1 MGGVRGGDRGRLRG
15 GDELSALKPVLFVT
29 NHVPPD
35 RAGAFAALA
44 ERVPLRLVLF
54 GGPSLHATEGLATP
68 DVRHERVAERDVA
81 ALAASGEHSFVV
93 AGTAGRRAL
102 PGAYAGARR
111 SRTPFVLWSAL
122 WHQPRSPAH
131 LAAAP
136 LLRRMHATAHAVVAY
151 GPHVAAFARRL
162 GARRVHVAPQAVDG
176 GFWEAGDV
184 APERR
189 APFQALFA
197 GRDAAG
203 KGVDVLLAAWAR
215 ADVGDA
221 ALVLAGVDPDRAHP
235 AHRPATHATGA
246 LPPEQVRNLMGGS
259 DVVVIPSTRTATFR
273 EPWGLVANEAMHR
286 ALPVIASTEVGAAAG
301 GLVRHARNGLVV
313 PAGDPGALA
322 GALAGLAADAP
333 LRARLGAAARR
344 DVAPFTHEAW
354 AAGLA
359 EALH

>member
-1 MGGVRGGDRGRLRG
+1 M
-15 GDELSALKPVLFVT
+15 KPVLFVT

-54 GGPSLHATEGLATP
+54 GGPSLHATEGLDTLE
-68 DVRHERVAERDVA
+68 VRHERVAERDVR
-81 ALAASGEHSFVV
+81 ALAASHEHSFVV
-93 AGTAGRRAL
+93 AGTVGRRAL
-102 PGAYAGARR
+102 PGAYAGARH

-131 LAAAP
+131 LAGAP
-136 LLRRMHATAHAVVAY
+136 LLRRIHATAHAVVAY
-151 GPHVAAFARRL
+151 GPHVSAFARRL

-184 APERR
+184 RPDRR
-189 APFQALFA
+189 EPFQALFA
-197 GRDAAG
+197 GRAAAG
-203 KGVDVLLAAWAR
+203 KGVDVLLAAWVQA
-215 ADVGDA
+215 GLGNA
-221 ALVLAGVDPDRAHP
+221 ALVLAGVDAGRARAADGHGIHP
-235 AHRPATHATGA
+235 AGA
-246 LPPEQVRNLMGGS
+246 LAPEQGIHAAGALAPEQVRNLMGGS

-301 GLVRHARNGLVV
+301 GLVRHGRNGLIV
-313 PAGDPGALA
+313 PAGNAGALA
-322 GALAGLAADAP
+322 GALGELAADAP

-344 DVAPFTHEAW
+344 DVQPFTHDAW

-359 EALH
+359 QALH

>member
-1 MGGVRGGDRGRLRG
+1 M
-15 GDELSALKPVLFVT
+15 KPVLFIT

-54 GGPSLHATEGLATP
+54 GGPSLHATEGLDML
-68 DVRHERVAERDVA
+68 DVRHERVAERDVR
-81 ALAASGEHSFVV
+81 ALAASHEHSFVV
-93 AGTAGRRAL
+93 AGTVGRRAL

-122 WHQPRSPAH
+122 WHLPRSPAH

-136 LLRRMHATAHAVVAY
+136 LLRHIHATAHAVVAY
-151 GPHVAAFARRL
+151 GPHVTAFARRL
-162 GARRVHVAPQAVDG
+162 GARRIHVAPQAVDG
-176 GFWEAGDV
+176 RFWEACDV
-184 APERR
+184 TPDRR
-189 APFQALFA
+189 AAFQALFA
-197 GRDAAG
+197 GRDGAG

-215 ADVGDA
+215 AGLSDA
-221 ALVLAGVDPDRAHP
+221 ALVLAGVGADRRHP
-235 AHRPATHATGA
+235 TDGHEIHATGA
-246 LPPEQVRNLMGGS
+246 LAPEQVRNLMGGS
-259 DVVVIPSTRTATFR
+259 DVLVVPSTRTATFR
-273 EPWGLVANEAMHR
+273 EPWGLVVNEAMHR

-301 GLVRHARNGLVV
+301 GLVRHARNGLIV
-313 PAGDPGALA
+313 PAGDA
-322 GALAGLAADAP
+322 GALARALCELAADAR

-344 DVAPFTHEAW
+344 DVHPFTHDAW

>member
-1 MGGVRGGDRGRLRG
+1 M
-15 GDELSALKPVLFVT
+15 KPVLFVT

-54 GGPSLHATEGLATP
+54 GGPSLHATEGLHTLEVP
-68 DVRHERVAERDVA
+68 HERVAERDVR
-81 ALAASGEHSFVV
+81 ALAASHEHSFVV
-93 AGTAGRRAL
+93 AGTVGRRAL

-122 WHQPRSPAH
+122 WHQPRSAAH

-136 LLRRMHATAHAVVAY
+136 LLRHLHASAHAVVVY
-151 GPHVAAFARRL
+151 GPHVATFARRL
-162 GARRVHVAPQAVDG
+162 GARRVHIAPQAVDG
-176 GFWEAGDV
+176 AFWEAATGVTAD
-184 APERR
+184 RR
-189 APFQALFA
+189 APFQALYV

-203 KGVDVLLAAWAR
+203 KGVDVLLEAWAR
-215 ADVGDA
+215 AGLEDA
-221 ALVLAGVDPDRAHP
+221 ALVLAGVERSRLAGG
-235 AHRPATHATGA
+235 HAIHAAGA
-246 LPPEQVRNLMGGS
+246 LAPEQVRNLMGGS
-259 DVVVIPSTRTATFR
+259 DVLVIPSTRTATFR

-286 ALPVIASTEVGAAAG
+286 SLPVIASTEVGAAAG

-313 PAGDPGALA
+313 PAGNATALA
-322 GALAGLAADAP
+322 GALRELAADAS

-344 DVAPFTHEAW
+344 DVHPFTHDAW

-359 EALH
+359 EALR

>member
-1 MGGVRGGDRGRLRG
+1 MRGRDRRRLRG
-15 GDELSALKPVLFVT
+15 GVGLKPVLFVT

-54 GGPSLHATEGLATP
+54 GGPSLHATEGLDTL
-68 DVRHERVAERDVA
+68 DVHHERVAERDVR
-81 ALAASGEHSFVV
+81 ALAASHEHSFVV

-136 LLRRMHATAHAVVAY
+136 LLRRIHATAHAVVTY
-151 GPHVAAFARRL
+151 GPHVSAFARRL

-176 GFWEAGDV
+176 GFWQAGDV
-184 APERR
+184 TPDRR

-215 ADVGDA
+215 AGLGDS
-221 ALVLAGVDPDRAHP
+221 ALVLAGAGADRA
-235 AHRPATHATGA
+235 RPEQGIHAAGA
-246 LPPEQVRNLMGGS
+246 LRPEQVRNLMGGS
-259 DVVVIPSTRTATFR
+259 DVLVIPSTRTAMFR

-301 GLVRHARNGLVV
+301 GLVRHARNGLIV
-313 PAGDPGALA
+313 AAQDAGALA
-322 GALAGLAADAP
+322 GALGSLAADAP

-344 DVAPFTHEAW
+344 DVHPFTHGAW

-359 EALH
+359 QALR

>member
-1 MGGVRGGDRGRLRG
+1 MRDGHGRRLRG
-15 GDELSALKPVLFVT
+15 GDGLKPVLFVT

-54 GGPSLHATEGLATP
+54 GGPSLHATAGLDTLHLP
-68 DVRHERVAERDVA
+68 HERVVERDVH
-81 ALAASGEHSFVV
+81 ALAASHEHSFVV
-93 AGTAGRRAL
+93 AGTVGRRAL

-122 WHQPRSPAH
+122 WHQPRSATH

-136 LLRRMHATAHAVVAY
+136 LLRRIHATAHAVVAY
-151 GPHVAAFARRL
+151 GPHVAAFAGRL

-176 GFWEAGDV
+176 AFWEADDV
-184 APERR
+184 TPDRR
-189 APFQALFA
+189 APFQALFV
-197 GRDAAG
+197 GRDAPG

-215 ADVGDA
+215 AGLGDA
-221 ALVLAGVDPDRAHP
+221 ALVLAGVDPGSSEPRGVHS
-235 AHRPATHATGA
+235 TGA
-246 LPPEQVRNLMGGS
+246 LAPEHVRNLMGGS
-259 DVVVIPSTRTATFR
+259 DVLVVPSTRTATFR

-286 ALPVIASTEVGAAAG
+286 TLPVIASTEVGAAAG
-301 GLVRHARNGLVV
+301 GLVRHGRNGLVL
-313 PAGDPGALA
+313 PAGDAAALA
-322 GALAGLAADAP
+322 RALRELAADEP

-344 DVAPFTHEAW
+344 DVHPFTHDAW

>member
-1 MGGVRGGDRGRLRG
+1 MRGRDRRRLRG
-15 GDELSALKPVLFVT
+15 GDGLKPVLFVT

-44 ERVPLRLVLF
+44 EHVPLRLVLF
-54 GGPSLHATEGLATP
+54 GGPSLHATEGL
-68 DVRHERVAERDVA
+68 DRLDIHHERVAERDVR
-81 ALAASGEHSFVV
+81 ALAASHEHSFVV
-93 AGTAGRRAL
+93 AGTVGRRAL

-136 LLRRMHATAHAVVAY
+136 LLRRIHATAHAVVTY
-151 GPHVAAFARRL
+151 GPHVSAFARRL

-176 GFWEAGDV
+176 GFWQAPDV
-184 APERR
+184 TPDRR

-197 GRDAAG
+197 GRDAPG
-203 KGVDVLLAAWAR
+203 KGVDVLLAAWER
-215 ADVGDA
+215 AGLGDA
-221 ALVLAGVDPDRAHP
+221 ALVLAGVGADRARPEQGIHP
-235 AHRPATHATGA
+235 AGA
-246 LPPEQVRNLMGGS
+246 STPEQVRNLMGGS
-259 DVVVIPSTRTATFR
+259 DVVVIPSIRTATFR

-301 GLVRHARNGLVV
+301 GLVRHARNGLIV
-313 PAGDPGALA
+313 AAQDAGALA
-322 GALAGLAADAP
+322 GALGRLAADAP

-344 DVAPFTHEAW
+344 DVHPFTHGAW

-359 EALH
+359 QALR

>member
-1 MGGVRGGDRGRLRG
+1 V
-15 GDELSALKPVLFVT
+15 KPVLFVT

-54 GGPSLHATEGLATP
+54 GGPSLHATEGLRAL
-68 DVRHERVAERDVA
+68 DVPHERVAERDVRK
-81 ALAASGEHSFVV
+81 LAASHGHSFVV
-93 AGTAGRRAL
+93 AGTVGRRAL

-122 WHQPRSPAH
+122 WHQPRSAAH

-136 LLRRMHATAHAVVAY
+136 LLRHLHASAHAVVVY

-176 GFWEAGDV
+176 TFWEAEVTPD
-184 APERR
+184 RR

-203 KGVDVLLAAWAR
+203 KGVDVLLEAWAR
-215 ADVGDA
+215 AELEDA
-221 ALVLAGVDPDRAHP
+221 ALVLAGVEPVWRSSTATRPLDRANGIHP
-235 AHRPATHATGA
+235 AGA
-246 LPPEQVRNLMGGS
+246 LAPEQVRNLMGGS

-286 ALPVIASTEVGAAAG
+286 SLPIIASTEVGAAAG

-313 PAGDPGALA
+313 PAGDATALA
-322 GALAGLAADAP
+322 GALRELAGDAS

-344 DVAPFTHEAW
+344 DVHPFTHDAW
-354 AAGLA
+354 AAGLG
-359 EALH
+359 EALR

>member
-1 MGGVRGGDRGRLRG
+1 V
-15 GDELSALKPVLFVT
+15 
-29 NHVPPD
+29 
-35 RAGAFAALA
+35 
-44 ERVPLRLVLF
+44 
-54 GGPSLHATEGLATP
+54 
-68 DVRHERVAERDVA
+68 
-81 ALAASGEHSFVV
+81 
-93 AGTAGRRAL
+93 GRRAL

-122 WHQPRSPAH
+122 WHQPRSAAH

-136 LLRRMHATAHAVVAY
+136 LLRRIHATAHAVVVY

-176 GFWEAGDV
+176 TFWEAGDV
-184 APERR
+184 TPDRR

-203 KGVDVLLAAWAR
+203 KGVDVLLEAWAR
-215 ADVGDA
+215 AELGDA
-221 ALVLAGVDPDRAHP
+221 ALVLAGVDPGSSEPRGVHS
-235 AHRPATHATGA
+235 TGA
-246 LPPEQVRNLMGGS
+246 LAPEHVRNLMGGS
-259 DVVVIPSTRTATFR
+259 DVLVVPSTRTATFR

-286 ALPVIASTEVGAAAG
+286 LLPVIASTEVGAAAG

-313 PAGDPGALA
+313 PAGDATALA
-322 GALAGLAADAP
+322 GALRELAGDTP

-344 DVAPFTHEAW
+344 DVHPFTHDAW

-359 EALH
+359 EALR

>member
-1 MGGVRGGDRGRLRG
+1 MRGRDRRRLRG
-15 GDELSALKPVLFVT
+15 GDALKPVLFVT

-44 ERVPLRLVLF
+44 DRVPLRLVLF
-54 GGPSLHATEGLATP
+54 GGPSQHATEGVDNL
-68 DVRHERVAERDVA
+68 DVPHEQVTERDVR
-81 ALAASGEHSFVV
+81 ALAGSHEHSFVV
-93 AGTAGRRAL
+93 AGTVGRRAL

-111 SRTPFVLWSAL
+111 SGTPFVLWSAL

-136 LLRRMHATAHAVVAY
+136 LVRHIHTTAHAVVTY
-151 GPHVAAFARRL
+151 GPHVTAFARRL

-176 GFWEAGDV
+176 RFWERGDV
-184 APERR
+184 TPDRR
-189 APFQALFA
+189 APFQVLFA
-197 GRDAAG
+197 GRDVAG

-215 ADVGDA
+215 AGLGDA
-221 ALVLAGVDPDRAHP
+221 ALVLAGVDADRAHR
-235 AHRPATHATGA
+235 ADGRETHAVGVLA
-246 LPPEQVRNLMGGS
+246 PEQIRNLMGGS

-273 EPWGLVANEAMHR
+273 EPWGLVANEAMHL

-301 GLVRHARNGLVV
+301 GLVRHARNGLIV
-313 PAGDPGALA
+313 PAGDAGALA
-322 GALAGLAADAP
+322 GALRELAADGT
-333 LRARLGAAARR
+333 LRARLGLAARR
-344 DVAPFTHEAW
+344 DVQPFSHDAW